1 MRRPGEVNG
10 PKLGAVAP
18 PLDPLP
24 VRGGDGC
31 CFFAGGGI
39 LNGAG
44 DASRVTIAE
53 SYRTGVPLRLI
64 ALRPTD
70 ASRLRARGF
79 MGVVIRGLG
88 RGRCLRRTRGGASP
102 GPPAP
107 PARARVLLPG
117 RGGASL

>member
-39 LNGAG
+39 LKGAG

-53 SYRTGVPLRLI
+53 TYRTGVPLRLI
-64 ALRPTD
+64 ALRPTG
-70 ASRLRARGF
+70 ASRLRAR
-79 MGVVIRGLG
+79 RD
-88 RGRCLRRTRGGASP
+88 R
-102 GPPAP
+102 
-107 PARARVLLPG
+107 RVLLHGNG
-117 RGGASL
+117 RSRCLPRTRARPP